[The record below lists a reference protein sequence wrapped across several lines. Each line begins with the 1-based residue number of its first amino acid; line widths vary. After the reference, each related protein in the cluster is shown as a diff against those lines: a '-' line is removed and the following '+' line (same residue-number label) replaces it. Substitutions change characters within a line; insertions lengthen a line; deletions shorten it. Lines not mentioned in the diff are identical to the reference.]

1 MRAYCYRS
9 GLIVFGQRVQKGAIQ
24 IARGEAKAL
33 KNAVSGLARH
43 SRVGETLIVPGI
55 PEATTDAA
63 AAEALKT
70 FIARVAKALK
80 RMSAPPGC
88 RATDLVGQMT
98 ALRIEGEPYES

>member
-9 GLIVFGQRVQKGAIQ
+9 GLIVFGRRVPEGAIQ

-33 KNAVSGLARH
+33 ENAVSGLARH

-55 PEATTDAA
+55 PEATTDDAA
-63 AAEALKT
+63 ADALEL

-80 RMSAPPGC
+80 RMSAPPGSKS
-88 RATDLVGQMT
+88 ADLVGQVT
-98 ALRIEGEPYES
+98 ALRIEGEPYHG